1 MPLPEFGRYG
11 AVGFEFVASVGVGF
25 FVGRAVDSHF
35 ETHGVAMWIGFF
47 LGVLSGFLL
56 LVRTARQLE
65 HDAAKDDDASSST
78 LNEGLNDGQR
88 LRRPDTDAL
97 QKRLEDVEAKIADDE
112 KKSRS

>member
-65 HDAAKDDDASSST
+65 NDAAKDDDAKGST
-78 LNEGLNDGQR
+78 LNEGPPDGRR
-88 LRRPDTDAL
+88 LGKPNADSL
-97 QKRLEDVEAKIADDE
+97 QKRLEDVEAEIADDE
-112 KKSRS
+112 KQKRS

>member
-35 ETHGVAMWIGFF
+35 DTHGVAMWIGFF

-56 LVRTARQLE
+56 LVRTARELE
-65 HDAAKDDDASSST
+65 RDAGPVISSKST
-78 LNEGLNDGQR
+78 PEDHVR
-88 LRRPDTDAL
+88 
-97 QKRLEDVEAKIADDE
+97 KKLEDAEAKIADDE
-112 KKSRS
+112 TNDKSDRS